1 MNLLPAVSPV
11 AVAVGL
17 LCATG
22 VARACDPAAVIAE
35 VTAADEARY
44 VAMVDDDFPALD
56 RLLADDLIYTHS
68 SALVDTKKSYVASLQ
83 SGKVK
88 YVKTDRSSLKVTPYG
103 CIAIVTGRGDFDVT
117 MDGNPLAV
125 QIRFTNVWE
134 KRSGGW
140 QMIAWQ
146 ATRIP
151 PKP

>member
-1 MNLLPAVSPV
+1 MNLYRSAAVALLAAALSPV
-11 AVAVGL
+11 AFAQ
-17 LCATG
+17 T
-22 VARACDPAAVIAE
+22 CDPAAVIVE

-44 VAMVDDDFPALD
+44 VAMVEDDFPALD

-68 SALVDTKKSYVASLQ
+68 SALVDTKKSYVDSLK

-88 YVKTDRSSLKVTPYG
+88 YVKTERSSLKVTPYG
-103 CIAIVTGRGDFDVT
+103 CIAIVTGRGDFDVK

-134 KRSGGW
+134 KRDAGW

-146 ATRIP
+146 AARIP